1 MYLGLKGLRTVFLS
15 LGKESPYTFSKF
27 NLLNTET
34 SIWTLSM
41 APWESPYIFFTFNL
55 LNTDTPLIW
64 TLSMAPSVSILTS
77 FDSKCEEGH
86 HSKRHN
92 LCS

>member
-1 MYLGLKGLRTVFLS
+1 MYLGLKGLRTVYLS
-15 LGKESPYTFSKF
+15 LGKESPYIVSKF
-27 NLLNTET
+27 NP
-34 SIWTLSM
+34 LS
-41 APWESPYIFFTFNL
+41 
-55 LNTDTPLIW
+55 TDTSLIW

-86 HSKRHN
+86 RSKRHN

>member
-27 NLLNTET
+27 NLLNTDT
-34 SIWTLSM
+34 S
-41 APWESPYIFFTFNL
+41 
-55 LNTDTPLIW
+55 LIR

-86 HSKRHN
+86 CSKRHN

>member
-15 LGKESPYTFSKF
+15 LGKESPYIVSKF
-27 NLLNTET
+27 NP
-34 SIWTLSM
+34 LS
-41 APWESPYIFFTFNL
+41 
-55 LNTDTPLIW
+55 TDTSLIW

-77 FDSKCEEGH
+77 FDGKCEEGH
-86 HSKRHN
+86 RSKHRHN

>member
-1 MYLGLKGLRTVFLS
+1 MYLGLKGLRTVYLS
-15 LGKESPYTFSKF
+15 LGKESPYIVSK
-27 NLLNTET
+27 
-34 SIWTLSM
+34 
-41 APWESPYIFFTFNL
+41 FNL

-77 FDSKCEEGH
+77 FDNKCEEGH
-86 HSKRHN
+86 HSKHRHN

>member
-15 LGKESPYTFSKF
+15 LGKESPYTVSKF
-27 NLLNTET
+27 NP
-34 SIWTLSM
+34 LS
-41 APWESPYIFFTFNL
+41 
-55 LNTDTPLIW
+55 TDTSLIW

-86 HSKRHN
+86 RSKRHN

>member
-27 NLLNTET
+27 NLLNTDT
-34 SIWTLSM
+34 S
-41 APWESPYIFFTFNL
+41 
-55 LNTDTPLIW
+55 LIW

-86 HSKRHN
+86 RSKRHN